1 MDNSC
6 SLYLVSDGS
15 LWVEKYY
22 YIFVKEK
29 AIENSSIAF
38 WVYIVI
44 HLVISLYYY
53 WFVKNYWH
61 GKIKGIL

>member
-6 SLYLVSDGS
+6 SLYLVSDES
-15 LWVEKYY
+15 LRVEKYY

-38 WVYIVI
+38 
-44 HLVISLYYY
+44 
-53 WFVKNYWH
+53 
-61 GKIKGIL
+61 

>member
-6 SLYLVSDGS
+6 SLYLVSDES
-15 LWVEKYY
+15 LRVEKYY

-44 HLVISLYYY
+44 HLVISLD
-53 WFVKNYWH
+53 KRNI
-61 GKIKGIL
+61 IKL